1 MNTFHPAEEAIDHF
15 RKNSILI
22 GRQFP
27 SMNTHIRI
35 SLGRP
40 EEMRAF
46 WQAWDQ
52 LPYAKNLMHHH

>member
-22 GRQFP
+22 GQFP

-52 LPYAKNLMHHH
+52 LPCAKNLMHHH